1 MNAARNVKR
10 NILKGV
16 LIANKLNRKKNK
28 MKTFNIDFQKQAG
41 KKFTQKIKWM
51 PWPLIHPVAKGVRVE
66 LLVRY
71 KNGKFDF
78 DWWDNDE
85 GNWTETIDPSTIT
98 HWADICE

>member
-1 MNAARNVKR
+1 MCKVKEHTTA
-10 NILKGV
+10 I
-16 LIANKLNRKKNK
+16 
-28 MKTFNIDFQKQAG
+28 FNIDFQKQAG
-41 KKFTQKIKWM
+41 KQFTQKIKWM

-71 KNGKFDF
+71 QNGKVDF

-85 GNWTETIDPSTIT
+85 DNWTETIDPGTIT